1 MSSQELENSIR
12 TKFFYLRFLLNER
25 QRRCWAASES
35 KAVGRGGISIVSR
48 ATGLTRRT
56 IYHGLDD
63 IEEGDIHEPESI
75 RRTGAGRKKSTDEEP
90 DLLNALEDL
99 ICPSTRGD
107 PEAPLKWTNK
117 STRNLAEELTAHGY
131 SVKYRTV
138 NSLLHELGYSL
149 QSTRKTREGVQHPD
163 RDAQFQYINK
173 RVKACQKLRQPVIS
187 VDTKKKELI
196 GDFANKGQEWQPAGS
211 PERVRVHDFK
221 DKELGK
227 AIPYGVY
234 DVTQNNGWVSV
245 GITHDTASFAIATIR
260 RWWIRMGIKTYP
272 KAKEL
277 LITSDSGGSNSSRNR
292 LWKVSLQEL
301 ADELGLKL
309 SVCHF
314 PPGTSK
320 WNKIE
325 HRMFC
330 HISQN
335 WRGRPL
341 ETLEVIVNLI
351 GNTKTKKGLKII
363 ADTDL
368 KDYELGIKISDEQ
381 LATVHLAR
389 AKFHGDWN
397 YTISPR

>member
-1 MSSQELENSIR
+1 M
-12 TKFFYLRFLLNER
+12 
-25 QRRCWAASES
+25 
-35 KAVGRGGISIVSR
+35 
-48 ATGLTRRT
+48 
-56 IYHGLDD
+56 
-63 IEEGDIHEPESI
+63 
-75 RRTGAGRKKSTDEEP
+75 
-90 DLLNALEDL
+90 
-99 ICPSTRGD
+99 
-107 PEAPLKWTNK
+107 
-117 STRNLAEELTAHGY
+117 
-131 SVKYRTV
+131 
-138 NSLLHELGYSL
+138 
-149 QSTRKTREGVQHPD
+149 
-163 RDAQFQYINK
+163 
-173 RVKACQKLRQPVIS
+173 
-187 VDTKKKELI
+187 
-196 GDFANKGQEWQPAGS
+196 
-211 PERVRVHDFK
+211 
-221 DKELGK
+221 GK

-277 LITSDSGGSNSSRNR
+277 LLTSDSGGSNSSRNR